1 MREKSGQH
9 VLHVSFRRVP
19 AVYTQQPPLRRE
31 VFVLDCPVPRMP
43 EAVPVQTTAMS
54 QPVRHGITRMTAPRK
69 QHALLFVV
77 FLLVWPK
84 PWRGGCQQRATGPL
98 CSVPPCVGPPNSL
111 VQNGT

>member
-19 AVYTQQPPLRRE
+19 AVYTQRPPLRRE

-77 FLLVWPK
+77 CVLVWPK
-84 PWRGGCQQRATGPL
+84 PWRGGCQTASHAEGENILWGIAKHRGE
-98 CSVPPCVGPPNSL
+98 SVRKA
-111 VQNGT
+111 